1 MVVPNRQM
9 ARAGAAYCRNVF
21 LIDATMVSQGVL
33 RPIDQKTPAETADAE
48 QRVLNTEYTLVVK
61 NEAALGVIADT
72 YGFTSAS

>member
-33 RPIDQKTPAETADAE
+33 RPIDQRTPAETSDAT
-48 QRVLNTEYTLVVK
+48 QKVLNTEYTLVIK
-61 NEAALGVIADT
+61 NEAAHGVVADV